1 MWYHFQFDS
10 KANPYI
16 AKTKEEADRKIR
28 AWKRKGYYVR
38 KIREG
43 FYYVEDFQ
51 PKCTPR
57 F

>member
-1 MWYHFQFDS
+1 MWYHFQFGS

-16 AKTKEEADRKIR
+16 AKTEDESKKFIRKM
-28 AWKRKGYYVR
+28 KRKGYYVR

-51 PKCTPR
+51 PKLSPR

>member
-16 AKTKEEADRKIR
+16 AKTEGEAKRKIR

-51 PKCTPR
+51 PKPTPR

>member
-10 KANPYI
+10 KANPYV
-16 AKTKEEADRKIR
+16 AKTEAEAKRKIR

-38 KIREG
+38 KLMEG

-51 PKCTPR
+51 PKCTPM